1 MCIRDRAYI
10 VVNNSGIVF
19 GIDPETFRIERVI
32 RGIGSPRYICFN
44 DSVAYVTSLYEPRIA
59 VVDVAT
65 AAVADYIETPDHTS
79 TEQMAIW
86 GDTLYVSCWS
96 YDDAVLMVD
105 LTSGEVA
112 GEIGVRSQPR
122 QIALDGDGRLWVLTD
137 GGYGEGS
144 SPKPPALYRID
155 VASGSIER
163 EFVFRMGDTPRGLA
177 VGAGGDTVYFLN
189 GDVWRMDTDAEEL
202 PREPFI
208 PASNTIYYA
217 LGVDPRRGDIY
228 VGDAI
233 DYQQQGVVY
242 RFSAD
247 GRGLDTL
254 RVGIIPTDFCFR

>member
-1 MCIRDRAYI
+1 
-10 VVNNSGIVF
+10 
-19 GIDPETFRIERVI
+19 
-32 RGIGSPRYICFN
+32 
-44 DSVAYVTSLYEPRIA
+44 
-59 VVDVAT
+59 
-65 AAVADYIETPDHTS
+65 
-79 TEQMAIW
+79 
-86 GDTLYVSCWS
+86 
-96 YDDAVLMVD
+96 MVD

-163 EFVFRMGDTPRGLA
+163 DFVFRMGDTPRGLA

-202 PREPFI
+202 PREPVI
-208 PASNTIYYA
+208 PASKTIYYA

>member
-1 MCIRDRAYI
+1 
-10 VVNNSGIVF
+10 
-19 GIDPETFRIERVI
+19 
-32 RGIGSPRYICFN
+32 
-44 DSVAYVTSLYEPRIA
+44 
-59 VVDVAT
+59 
-65 AAVADYIETPDHTS
+65 
-79 TEQMAIW
+79 MAIW

-155 VASGSIER
+155 AASGSIER

>member
-1 MCIRDRAYI
+1 MSSPDFFLRGLRLTPSPNLPL
-10 VVNNSGIVF
+10 VN
-19 GIDPETFRIERVI
+19 
-32 RGIGSPRYICFN
+32 
-44 DSVAYVTSLYEPRIA
+44 
-59 VVDVAT
+59 
-65 AAVADYIETPDHTS
+65 
-79 TEQMAIW
+79 Q
-86 GDTLYVSCWS
+86 
-96 YDDAVLMVD
+96 
-105 LTSGEVA
+105 LTH
-112 GEIGVRSQPR
+112 
-122 QIALDGDGRLWVLTD
+122 D
-137 GGYGEGS
+137 GG
-144 SPKPPALYRID
+144 
-155 VASGSIER
+155 
-163 EFVFRMGDTPRGLA
+163 
-177 VGAGGDTVYFLN
+177 YFLN

>member
-1 MCIRDRAYI
+1 
-10 VVNNSGIVF
+10 
-19 GIDPETFRIERVI
+19 VI

-155 VASGSIER
+155 AASGSIER